1 MCSKLVF
8 IRPGALGDTLLAL
21 PAVAQARHR
30 WPDADITLVA
40 REDVGRLAL
49 AAGMV
54 DHQAAYGD
62 AGWSALFR
70 DQSPR
75 VSSHDDELYPL
86 LNGSAVVAW
95 LLDEEGAVARNLF
108 RLGAETIVLRSGRPS
123 LEVVEHMSV
132 TLAQSLLPLGLN
144 TTVSYPVLAAATPL
158 FPPLW
163 ENADERQGQRN
174 QLWNV
179 FTPGRP
185 TLAFHAGSGGEAKR
199 WPPEL
204 FARLI
209 ETSVAHGFSP
219 LLITGPQDHDCSR
232 LISSSCVPAARAHLA
247 SVHDLS
253 LPELSQLLQY
263 CVAYIGNDSGMTH
276 LAALSGVPTVALF
289 GPSSPDYWAPVGR
302 QVHIVR
308 SSTGDM
314 CDISYQT
321 AWEALVGLFVGGRR

>member
-1 MCSKLVF
+1 MHSKLIF

-21 PAVAQARHR
+21 PAVAQARSR
-30 WPDADITLVA
+30 WPDADITLVS

-54 DHQAAYGD
+54 DHQADYGG

-86 LNGSAVVAW
+86 LSGSAVVAW

-108 RLGAETIVLRSGRPS
+108 RLGAETIVLRPGRPR

-158 FPPLW
+158 FPPLL
-163 ENADERQGQRN
+163 ENAGERQEQRN
-174 QLWNV
+174 LLRNV

-232 LISSSCVPAARAHLA
+232 LVSGSCVPAARAHLA